1 MINQKVQQYNAAVY
15 LRLSKEDM
23 DSAQKA
29 ESNSIVNQK
38 QLILGFLQDK
48 PDIKVVS
55 IRIDDGYTGT
65 NFDRPQFQLMMD
77 DIKAGLINCVVVKDL
92 SRFGREYI
100 NAGKYI
106 DRLFLYN
113 GIRLIA
119 INDGIDTI
127 TRTQSD
133 ELNITLKNLI
143 NDSYCRDMSIKVRSH
158 LQVKRKNGEYIGA
171 FTPFGYRKAENDHN
185 QLEIDDY
192 AASVVED
199 IFRWKLEGMS
209 QDGIAKRLTADGI
222 LSPMEYK
229 KSQGERFKTGFET
242 GKQTQWTSVAVP
254 RILTN
259 PVYIGTL
266 IQGIRTKPNYKINTV
281 IVNDEDKWV
290 KVENAH
296 KPIVSERIF
305 NLVQRL
311 LLLDTRTSPKERV
324 VHPLAGLVI
333 CGDCKGP
340 MVKTST
346 SSGGKKYCY
355 YICDTNKK
363 HKGCTNSHRIS
374 ESDLEQTVLLL
385 LREHIRMVC
394 ELDSCLEVIRKV
406 PFQKIKLKKVQ
417 ERQLKIEEELERY
430 RRLKLSLY
438 EDMKDG
444 LISKEDYMDIKA
456 QYDERIA
463 SQKQAYDQA
472 QKEID
477 MYLDDN
483 SKPHQWIQDFMEH
496 RNITELTRMVAVEC
510 IDEIAIYEDRKIE
523 VSFTHWQDYSALSEQ
538 VREYYQENHK
548 EVV

>member
-1 MINQKVQQYNAAVY
+1 M
-15 LRLSKEDM
+15 
-23 DSAQKA
+23 
-29 ESNSIVNQK
+29 
-38 QLILGFLQDK
+38 
-48 PDIKVVS
+48 
-55 IRIDDGYTGT
+55 
-65 NFDRPQFQLMMD
+65 
-77 DIKAGLINCVVVKDL
+77 
-92 SRFGREYI
+92 
-100 NAGKYI
+100 
-106 DRLFLYN
+106 
-113 GIRLIA
+113 
-119 INDGIDTI
+119 
-127 TRTQSD
+127 
-133 ELNITLKNLI
+133 
-143 NDSYCRDMSIKVRSH
+143 
-158 LQVKRKNGEYIGA
+158 
-171 FTPFGYRKAENDHN
+171 
-185 QLEIDDY
+185 
-192 AASVVED
+192 
-199 IFRWKLEGMS
+199 
-209 QDGIAKRLTADGI
+209 
-222 LSPMEYK
+222 
-229 KSQGERFKTGFET
+229 
-242 GKQTQWTSVAVP
+242 
-254 RILTN
+254 TN

-324 VHPLAGLVI
+324 VYPLAGLVI

-363 HKGCTNSHRIS
+363 HKGCTSSHRIS

>member
-209 QDGIAKRLTADGI
+209 
-222 LSPMEYK
+222 
-229 KSQGERFKTGFET
+229 
-242 GKQTQWTSVAVP
+242 
-254 RILTN
+254 
-259 PVYIGTL
+259 
-266 IQGIRTKPNYKINTV
+266 
-281 IVNDEDKWV
+281 
-290 KVENAH
+290 
-296 KPIVSERIF
+296 
-305 NLVQRL
+305 
-311 LLLDTRTSPKERV
+311 
-324 VHPLAGLVI
+324 
-333 CGDCKGP
+333 
-340 MVKTST
+340 
-346 SSGGKKYCY
+346 
-355 YICDTNKK
+355 
-363 HKGCTNSHRIS
+363 
-374 ESDLEQTVLLL
+374 
-385 LREHIRMVC
+385 
-394 ELDSCLEVIRKV
+394 
-406 PFQKIKLKKVQ
+406 
-417 ERQLKIEEELERY
+417 
-430 RRLKLSLY
+430 
-438 EDMKDG
+438 
-444 LISKEDYMDIKA
+444 
-456 QYDERIA
+456 
-463 SQKQAYDQA
+463 
-472 QKEID
+472 
-477 MYLDDN
+477 
-483 SKPHQWIQDFMEH
+483 
-496 RNITELTRMVAVEC
+496 
-510 IDEIAIYEDRKIE
+510 
-523 VSFTHWQDYSALSEQ
+523 
-538 VREYYQENHK
+538 
-548 EVV
+548 

>member
-209 QDGIAKRLTADGI
+209 QDGIAKRLTADGV

-242 GKQTQWTSVAVP
+242 GKQTQWTSVAVR

-340 MVKTST
+340 MVKPRPVLVAKSIATIFVILTKST
-346 SSGGKKYCY
+346 KAVPAVIEFPKAIWSKLSCFF
-355 YICDTNKK
+355 
-363 HKGCTNSHRIS
+363 S
-374 ESDLEQTVLLL
+374 ES
-385 LREHIRMVC
+385 
-394 ELDSCLEVIRKV
+394 
-406 PFQKIKLKKVQ
+406 
-417 ERQLKIEEELERY
+417 
-430 RRLKLSLY
+430 
-438 EDMKDG
+438 
-444 LISKEDYMDIKA
+444 ISVWY
-456 QYDERIA
+456 
-463 SQKQAYDQA
+463 
-472 QKEID
+472 
-477 MYLDDN
+477 
-483 SKPHQWIQDFMEH
+483 
-496 RNITELTRMVAVEC
+496 
-510 IDEIAIYEDRKIE
+510 
-523 VSFTHWQDYSALSEQ
+523 VS
-538 VREYYQENHK
+538 
-548 EVV
+548 

>member
-1 MINQKVQQYNAAVY
+1 
-15 LRLSKEDM
+15 
-23 DSAQKA
+23 
-29 ESNSIVNQK
+29 
-38 QLILGFLQDK
+38 
-48 PDIKVVS
+48 
-55 IRIDDGYTGT
+55 
-65 NFDRPQFQLMMD
+65 
-77 DIKAGLINCVVVKDL
+77 
-92 SRFGREYI
+92 
-100 NAGKYI
+100 
-106 DRLFLYN
+106 
-113 GIRLIA
+113 
-119 INDGIDTI
+119 
-127 TRTQSD
+127 
-133 ELNITLKNLI
+133 
-143 NDSYCRDMSIKVRSH
+143 
-158 LQVKRKNGEYIGA
+158 
-171 FTPFGYRKAENDHN
+171 
-185 QLEIDDY
+185 
-192 AASVVED
+192 
-199 IFRWKLEGMS
+199 MS
-209 QDGIAKRLTADGI
+209 QDGIAKRLTADGV

-242 GKQTQWTSVAVP
+242 GKQTQWTSVAVR

-340 MVKTST
+340 MVKSST

-363 HKGCTNSHRIS
+363 HKGCTSSHRIS

>member
-209 QDGIAKRLTADGI
+209 QDGIAKRLTADGV

-242 GKQTQWTSVAVP
+242 GKQTQWTSVAVR

-296 KPIVSERIF
+296 KPIVS
-305 NLVQRL
+305 
-311 LLLDTRTSPKERV
+311 
-324 VHPLAGLVI
+324 
-333 CGDCKGP
+333 
-340 MVKTST
+340 
-346 SSGGKKYCY
+346 
-355 YICDTNKK
+355 
-363 HKGCTNSHRIS
+363 
-374 ESDLEQTVLLL
+374 
-385 LREHIRMVC
+385 
-394 ELDSCLEVIRKV
+394 
-406 PFQKIKLKKVQ
+406 
-417 ERQLKIEEELERY
+417 
-430 RRLKLSLY
+430 
-438 EDMKDG
+438 
-444 LISKEDYMDIKA
+444 
-456 QYDERIA
+456 
-463 SQKQAYDQA
+463 
-472 QKEID
+472 
-477 MYLDDN
+477 
-483 SKPHQWIQDFMEH
+483 
-496 RNITELTRMVAVEC
+496 
-510 IDEIAIYEDRKIE
+510 
-523 VSFTHWQDYSALSEQ
+523 
-538 VREYYQENHK
+538 
-548 EVV
+548 

>member
-1 MINQKVQQYNAAVY
+1 MTNQRIQQYHAAVY

-38 QLILGFLQDK
+38 QLILDFLQDK
-48 PDIKVVS
+48 PDIEVVS

-171 FTPFGYRKAENDHN
+171 FTPYGYRKAEDNHN

-209 QDGIAKRLTADGI
+209 QDGIARRLTANGV

-242 GKQTQWTSVAVP
+242 GKQAQWTAVAVR
-254 RILTN
+254 RILKN

-290 KVENAH
+290 RVENTH
-296 KPIVSERIF
+296 KSIVSERVF
-305 NLVQRL
+305 YLVQRL
-311 LLLDTRTSPKERV
+311 LLLDTRTSPKEGT
-324 VHPLAGLVI
+324 VHPLAGMII
-333 CGDCKGP
+333 CGDCKSA
-340 MVKTST
+340 MVRTST

-355 YICDTNKK
+355 YICDAHKK
-363 HKGCTNSHRIS
+363 HKGCISNHRIS
-374 ESDLEQTVLLL
+374 AIELEQTVLSLL
-385 LREHIRMVC
+385 QEHIQMVC
-394 ELDSCLEVIRKV
+394 ELDACMEDIRKV
-406 PFQKIKLKKVQ
+406 PFQKIKVKKVQ

-444 LISKEDYMDIKA
+444 LITKEDYTDIKE

-463 SQKQAYDQA
+463 LQKQAYDQT
-472 QKEID
+472 QKEMN
-477 MYLDDN
+477 MYLSSS
-483 SKPHQWIQDFMEH
+483 SKPPQWVRNFTEY

-510 IDEIAIYEDRKIE
+510 IEEIAVYEGQKIE
-523 VSFTHWQDYSALSEQ
+523 VSFTHAQDFAALSEQ

>member
-209 QDGIAKRLTADGI
+209 QDGIAKRLTADGV

-242 GKQTQWTSVAVP
+242 GKQTQWTSVAVR

-363 HKGCTNSHRIS
+363 HKGCTSSHRIS

-417 ERQLKIEEELERY
+417 ERQLKIEEELCIHWPGWLFAEIVKVRWL
-430 RRLKLSLY
+430 RPRPVLVAKSIATIFVILTKSTKAVPAVIEFPKAIWSKLSCFFS
-438 EDMKDG
+438 ES
-444 LISKEDYMDIKA
+444 ISVWY
-456 QYDERIA
+456 
-463 SQKQAYDQA
+463 
-472 QKEID
+472 
-477 MYLDDN
+477 
-483 SKPHQWIQDFMEH
+483 
-496 RNITELTRMVAVEC
+496 
-510 IDEIAIYEDRKIE
+510 
-523 VSFTHWQDYSALSEQ
+523 VS
-538 VREYYQENHK
+538 
-548 EVV
+548 